1 MITYITVKLQTM
13 HRTQIYL
20 PEDLHNRLKTRSRTD
35 GLSISELIRRAV
47 EKDLQQ
53 ESSTSSAR
61 QFFETL
67 KPLES
72 FADCEP
78 EQYVR
83 SLRNNSRILRNAQN
97 NDG

>member
-1 MITYITVKLQTM
+1 M

-20 PEDLHNRLKTRSRTD
+20 SADLHERLKTHSRAV

-47 EKDLQQ
+47 EKDLQR
-53 ESSTSSAR
+53 ETSCSSVR
-61 QFFETL
+61 QFFEELT
-67 KPLES
+67 PLES

-83 SLRNNSRILRNAQN
+83 SLRDASRILRNEQDN
-97 NDG
+97 NA

>member
-1 MITYITVKLQTM
+1 M

-20 PEDLHNRLKTRSRTD
+20 PNDLHARLKARSRFD

-47 EKDLQQ
+47 EKDLQHN
-53 ESSTSSAR
+53 SSSSDVR
-61 QFFETL
+61 QFFEEMA
-67 KPLES
+67 PLES

-83 SLRNNSRILRNAQN
+83 SLRNSSRILKNEQN
-97 NDG
+97 DD

>member
-1 MITYITVKLQTM
+1 M

-20 PEDLHNRLKTRSRTD
+20 SADLHERLKTHSRAV

-47 EKDLQQ
+47 EKDLQR
-53 ESSTSSAR
+53 ETSRSSVR
-61 QFFETL
+61 QFFEALT
-67 KPLES
+67 PLES

-83 SLRNNSRILRNAQN
+83 SLRNASRILRNEQDN
-97 NDG
+97 NA

>member
-1 MITYITVKLQTM
+1 M

-20 PEDLHNRLKTRSRTD
+20 PEDIHKRLKMRSRAD

-53 ESSTSSAR
+53 ESSTRSAR

-83 SLRNNSRILRNAQN
+83 SLRDNSRILRDEQN
-97 NDG
+97 SNG

>member
-1 MITYITVKLQTM
+1 M

-20 PEDLHNRLKTRSRTD
+20 PEDIHKRLKMRSRTD
-35 GLSISELIRRAV
+35 GLSVSELIRRAV

-53 ESSTSSAR
+53 ESSNSSAR
-61 QFFETL
+61 QFFETM

-72 FADCEP
+72 FADCKP

-83 SLRNNSRILRNAQN
+83 ALRNNSRILRDEQN
-97 NDG
+97 SDG